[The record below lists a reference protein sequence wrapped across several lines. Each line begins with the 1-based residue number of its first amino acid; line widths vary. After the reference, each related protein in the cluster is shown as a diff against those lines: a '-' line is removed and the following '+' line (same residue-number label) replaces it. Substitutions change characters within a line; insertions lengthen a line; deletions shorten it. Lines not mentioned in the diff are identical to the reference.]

1 MSQAANAFKSLSGD
15 QRVQY
20 GSVALVIGIVLI
32 GILGFAT
39 VPSQVLQIVIGI
51 VGVIVMVV
59 GTLLLGTSE
68 GTV

>member
-1 MSQAANAFKSLSGD
+1 MSQALNAFKSLSRD
-15 QRVQY
+15 QRVRF
-20 GSVALVIGIVLI
+20 GSVALVVGIVLI

-39 VPSQVLQIVIGI
+39 VPSEVLRIVIGI
-51 VGVIVMVV
+51 VGVIVIVV